1 MAEII
6 LVDASVEVNDETV
19 IVEGNTITL
28 TEGTGESSVKAAS
41 QGGKPVMVV
50 SQDIT
55 TKIGK
60 VKFEMPATVASMN
73 LSRDFAVY
81 PKGTTVVRISGTD
94 PAGNRMGRTLTQG
107 TMTNDPEKAIQ
118 SDGKIS
124 IEFSGLPLVQ
134 S

>member
-6 LVDASVEVNDETV
+6 LVDASIEVNDEV
-19 IVEGNTITL
+19 ITIEGNSITL
-28 TEGTGESSVKAAS
+28 TEGVGESTVKAAS

-60 VKFEMPATVASMN
+60 VKFDMPATVASMN
-73 LSRDFAVY
+73 RSRDFAVAS
-81 PKGTTVVRISGTD
+81 KGTSVVRVSGTD
-94 PAGNRMGRTLTQG
+94 PAGNRMGRTLTQA

-124 IEFSGLPLVQ
+124 IEFSGMPLVQ